1 MLERLYTLRREQE
14 ELDKKLGMATDQI
27 KQKESLIKLKEQE
40 KAQVQTDIKND
51 EQKHN
56 NDFRQLRQTL
66 QQQAQLIQTQR
77 FELNK
82 LQGMNEHTQEAITNQ
97 AREILKNQDE
107 KNKKD
112 TKLAEEQQISQ
123 KSKFTYNALSS
134 QIVDEF
140 PQWKKL
146 GPKVGKRTAKCP
158 HIRGDEPSE
167 A

>member
-40 KAQVQTDIKND
+40 KARVQTDIKND

-134 QIVDEF
+134 
-140 PQWKKL
+140 
-146 GPKVGKRTAKCP
+146 
-158 HIRGDEPSE
+158 
-167 A
+167 